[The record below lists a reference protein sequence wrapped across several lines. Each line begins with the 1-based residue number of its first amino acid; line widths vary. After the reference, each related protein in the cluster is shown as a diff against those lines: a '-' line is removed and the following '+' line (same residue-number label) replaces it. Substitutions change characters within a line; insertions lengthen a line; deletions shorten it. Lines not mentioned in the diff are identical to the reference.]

1 VRNRQLDAWAGN
13 RRSRCGV
20 EGGLGG
26 AWPRGP
32 MRAGTSG
39 LASGQLECHQLDQLL
54 QPRAS
59 AAIMPI
65 PGSPGAATRTT
76 AALAGATA
84 VLACAAGHGRT
95 RHASKGRK
103 TTDPPEALEKRMQRS
118 AGERWAS
125 EHAAAAGLYMGW
137 RRCPLTV
144 LGWGHGSRFA
154 PGGLRCDLE
163 RLYPKV
169 SGTARRCSLAMG
181 TPGARR
187 GLAMLSCGAAGT
199 ADHCS

>member
-1 VRNRQLDAWAGN
+1 MGGQPSFTL
-13 RRSRCGV
+13 RSRGWTWRRVAPRPHEGRYIRPGQRPAGV
-20 EGGLGG
+20 PS
-26 AWPRGP
+26 ARPAFAD
-32 MRAGTSG
+32 RA
-39 LASGQLECHQLDQLL
+39 A
-54 QPRAS
+54 
-59 AAIMPI
+59 AAITPI

-118 AGERWAS
+118 AGERWVS
-125 EHAAAAGLYMGW
+125 EHAAAAGLYMS
-137 RRCPLTV
+137 RRHCPLTV
-144 LGWGHGSRFA
+144 PGCGHGSRFA

-169 SGTARRCSLAMG
+169 SGTTRRCSLAMG

-187 GLAMLSCGAAGT
+187 GLARC
-199 ADHCS
+199 